1 MGSAASEQQFQ
12 RDRQDYVARAA
23 EKSITCA
30 GCAEVGI
37 QLLWHCAIIG
47 SGQAGIAMEKQ
58 TGMADWRRRLL
69 WSLALVWAAGLV
81 WAWWWMDGRHGQV
94 FERPAYFAG
103 DQVPGPFPA
112 GQIQVVHVSQPCC
125 PCNAGLDAYIRE
137 MTARFGRRGVP
148 CARDG
153 SLPRGRVHVLGDLDH
168 CPSPASRPDWPGR
181 PAVAIWDVSDR
192 LAYVGAYGD

>member
-1 MGSAASEQQFQ
+1 MIRPAPRPPLFPYTTLFRSYQTHGQGQVAQCPVTQTFLAAGMPGGHDQDQGHAQGHQHQRQGQGICVQLGMHGADSPCPTPWGSAASEQQFQ

-81 WAWWWMDGRHGQV
+81 
-94 FERPAYFAG
+94 
-103 DQVPGPFPA
+103 
-112 GQIQVVHVSQPCC
+112 
-125 PCNAGLDAYIRE
+125 
-137 MTARFGRRGVP
+137 
-148 CARDG
+148 
-153 SLPRGRVHVLGDLDH
+153 
-168 CPSPASRPDWPGR
+168 
-181 PAVAIWDVSDR
+181 
-192 LAYVGAYGD
+192 